1 MTSHAEP
8 VEAMRGANR
17 EVGGGRHWA
26 QKALVIAQAAV
37 SLVLLSAAAMLGG
50 SLRNLE
56 HQNFGFDPEG
66 RYLVSINST
75 LVSNYKQEQLV
86 PLFRE
91 IQDRLSAIPG
101 VRGVSSATY
110 APMSGDQWGHDI
122 RIQGKP
128 EPGPKDDV
136 SADWTRITPGFFD
149 TIGARMLAGR
159 TINEDDNGNTRPVAV
174 INEAFAKKF
183 FGNQNPIGQHFG
195 PAPLRNAGTYEIVGV
210 VQNIHYVSWGFRDPA
225 RPMYYIPEAQT
236 VHFDQPD
243 LQSDELWSQNLYN
256 IVIWAPGQSANIFMQ
271 VKKALAEVDPNLVMY
286 DVQPYSRVIQGT
298 FDQQNMIASLTWL
311 FGAVGLVL
319 AAVGLYGVTAY
330 GVEQRR
336 SEIGV
341 RMALGANRG
350 SVSRYGT
357 ARSVL
362 AGRHRIGDR
371 DSGGDWSGISHGQPA
386 FRSCAVESVAVG
398 RCDGASWIGG
408 AGRCGDSRA
417 KSSKHRPDPGAAQRM
432 IRVTCPH
439 VRSGANSLGFR
450 QTLEVLPGARKR

>member
-56 HQNFGFDPEG
+56 HQNFGFDPDG
-66 RYLVSINST
+66 RYLVCINSP
-75 LVSNYKQEQLV
+75 LLSNHKQEQLV

-159 TINEDDNGNTRPVAV
+159 AINEDDNGNTRHVAV

-195 PAPLRNAGTYEIVGV
+195 PAPVKNAGTYEIVGV
-210 VQNIHYVSWGFRDPA
+210 VQNIHYVNGASEIQPGPCTTSPRR
-225 RPMYYIPEAQT
+225 RPSTSI
-236 VHFDQPD
+236 
-243 LQSDELWSQNLYN
+243 SR
-256 IVIWAPGQSANIFMQ
+256 I
-271 VKKALAEVDPNLVMY
+271 
-286 DVQPYSRVIQGT
+286 SRVT
-298 FDQQNMIASLTWL
+298 S
-311 FGAVGLVL
+311 FG
-319 AAVGLYGVTAY
+319 
-330 GVEQRR
+330 RR
-336 SEIGV
+336 TSTT
-341 RMALGANRG
+341 
-350 SVSRYGT
+350 S
-357 ARSVL
+357 
-362 AGRHRIGDR
+362 
-371 DSGGDWSGISHGQPA
+371 
-386 FRSCAVESVAVG
+386 
-398 RCDGASWIGG
+398 
-408 AGRCGDSRA
+408 
-417 KSSKHRPDPGAAQRM
+417 
-432 IRVTCPH
+432 
-439 VRSGANSLGFR
+439 
-450 QTLEVLPGARKR
+450 